1 MTIAHKNIRRF
12 QIDGEIYDE
21 SVIPRIKEQYIFMLT
36 VMMKSK
42 GFLVRYD
49 IDPDFTIEYNGKTFN
64 FVLSI
69 YGVFVGKK
77 KAQWFDGVDK
87 NKLISNSTQKSK
99 SEERSHRAA

>member
-21 SVIPRIKEQYIFMLT
+21 SAIPRLKEQYVFML
-36 VMMKSK
+36 VMMMKSK
-42 GFLVRYD
+42 GYLIRYD

-64 FVLSI
+64 FILSV

-87 NKLISNSTQKSK
+87 NKLISNSTQKSR
-99 SEERSHRAA
+99 SEEHSWRAA